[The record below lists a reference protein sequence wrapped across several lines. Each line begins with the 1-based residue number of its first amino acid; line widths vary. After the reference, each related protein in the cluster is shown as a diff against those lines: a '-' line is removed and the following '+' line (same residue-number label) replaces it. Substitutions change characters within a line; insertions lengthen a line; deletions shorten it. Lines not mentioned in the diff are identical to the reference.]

1 MEINELKKQ
10 KYLGDKGM
18 IVLIAVLSAFIP
30 LSMDVYLPALPTMT
44 EYFRSSQSIINLT
57 LIMFFIFFGFG
68 TLFWGP
74 LSDKHG
80 RKPIVLIG
88 LSIYTVASFLCSL
101 SSSVYLLIAF
111 RALQAFGGGAASS
124 VATALVKDVYS
135 GRKRESVLAVVQSM
149 VVISP
154 AVAPVVGSFLLNVT
168 SWRGVFVAQALI
180 GISALAGSL
189 ALQETIV
196 EKSSASVMR
205 TIGRLGVVLKNMR
218 FTSLLLIFSTMSI
231 PALAFI
237 TASSY
242 IYQENFHLSSQVYS
256 YYFAFNALG
265 MLFGPLIYIRLSN
278 YYKRTTIINTCFAL
292 TIISGLL
299 ISLVGSYSPLL
310 FAVTL
315 VLSTVS
321 GSAMRPPS
329 AFLMLE
335 QQQGDTGSVSSLMGS
350 FATVMGSVGMGIVSL
365 SSNNQIAVI
374 GVLNIILGLIC
385 GAVWLYLSSRPYLKQ
400 ATAD

>member
-1 MEINELKKQ
+1 MEINDLKKQ

-44 EYFRSSQSIINLT
+44 EYFRASQSIINLT

-299 ISLVGSYSPLL
+299 ISLVGSYSPPL